1 MKYGMKKEDFED
13 LINNGDNS
21 NANLSFS
28 PEMVVQYTY
37 EAVAKEYNLSIMPK
51 QCRKAYLDGFIHH
64 HDLHGAILKPN
75 CLNHNIRFYAKNGL
89 KIDGK
94 GESGAVAK
102 PAKSL
107 EVLLNH
113 MLQAFMAGACVLTG
127 GQAFTNFNTFL
138 APFAKGR
145 SYSEIKQ
152 AIQGFIFNCNMSLV
166 ARGGQVLFS
175 SIGLDLS
182 MPDVLKDI
190 PAVCPGNVII
200 GTYKD
205 YMDEFDLIFRAVCEV
220 LDEKDG
226 QGAYFRFPN
235 TLFSIRDGDL
245 DEYTGNCKLL
255 HELGANNPTIY
266 YVNCTDAERTVM
278 GALTSDTPV
287 MTNEGFK
294 YPNQLCIGDT
304 VMTYAEDG
312 SKEWNKIY
320 NIIPKIAPEK
330 VFKITCDNNY
340 MFKVTNN
347 HKLPTNEGIIKSEDL
362 KVGMELYNYLDDF
375 YSPTDDYYFEFIGMF
390 LADGYI
396 KKSKNDYNK
405 GRSAIEFHVKLDW
418 KKEAIT
424 DICDKCNY
432 EYDVI
437 PKKDGTV
444 SIYVRE
450 YDLKDELYE
459 LYDSNGVKHF
469 PNVWDNKNK
478 VANIIKGLM
487 LDANKQKNRF
497 VWSCS
502 DLPLV
507 TDVLY
512 ALSMIGRENT
522 LYVDN
527 RSGDTGKWRTNYRV
541 TFGAKYKPKNKTKIK
556 SIELVD
562 NNDIVYDLS
571 IENNANY
578 VCGLGGIHSENCRTS
593 NQLNYTG
600 DYFRDC
606 LGAGNFMYSTLNLPL
621 IALTY
626 KEDFFKYLDK
636 YVEIIYDTLKW
647 RREQVTNTIYNK
659 HMSDFLLW
667 EDDEDKLYNFDTSS
681 MTIGVC
687 GLYECVKQLEKI
699 DGFVPDIDDFYDDG
713 LGVRIMKF
721 INKKVDEFK
730 ERDGLRWGVIGSPAE
745 STAYKFGKINV
756 EKFPE
761 EAIVQG
767 TKDTPYLTNSTHI
780 PVNSESNIID
790 HIRNADAYHPLTRA
804 GNILHLWLGEVWSD
818 PESLWRLN
826 QKITGTGTQF
836 WAYSKVFTYCQ
847 QCGYTINDN
856 LSECPIC
863 KSKDLRVYDRCFSG
877 DTKIFVR
884 KDNIIKPVDLKD
896 FVENYDYK
904 SWQVPVFDSKTQSYV
919 WCNVKRVIKNPAE
932 SMIKI
937 GFNKGYNVTCTPN
950 HNFFKYSNT
959 RKSMYETI
967 KADEL
972 HIKDRIMNHRC
983 PVFFDEGNE
992 NVLGTFIGFVLG
1004 DGSFNNKDSLNIYI
1018 RIKVYKPEKRDYLKW
1033 LLEANNLD
1041 YSLNE
1046 GLDERWNSKT
1056 YSFGIGANNVGN
1068 PAYDIFNKYSN
1079 KHDIIKEC
1087 YNTDLMLG
1095 IFAGLINSDGSVLIG
1110 RKNQVITT
1118 FNQVDRDILYCFYWI
1133 AMLLGVNPSLSFTER
1148 EGYESVGRIE
1158 MSSIKMWDLLHK
1170 IHLREPFKTNVENGV
1185 CRADAKRVNGM
1196 CSVKSIEEAPVQES
1210 YCIEVEHEDHNTL
1223 FNGVLAQN
1231 CTGYYLPIK
1240 TWNKG
1245 KKQEFNDR
1253 YRHRNI

>member
-1 MKYGMKKEDFED
+1 MKYGMKKEEFED

-21 NANLSFS
+21 NANLAFS

-51 QCRKAYLDGFIHH
+51 QCRKAYLDGFVHH

-145 SYSEIKQ
+145 SYREIKQ

-182 MPDVLKDI
+182 MPDVLKDV

-205 YMDEFDLIFRAVCEV
+205 YMNEFDLIFRAVCEV

-235 TLFSIRDGDL
+235 TLFSIREGDL
-245 DEYTGNCKLL
+245 DEYSGNCKLL

-266 YVNCTDAERTVM
+266 YVNCTNAERTVM
-278 GALTSDTPV
+278 G
-287 MTNEGFK
+287 
-294 YPNQLCIGDT
+294 
-304 VMTYAEDG
+304 
-312 SKEWNKIY
+312 
-320 NIIPKIAPEK
+320 
-330 VFKITCDNNY
+330 
-340 MFKVTNN
+340 
-347 HKLPTNEGIIKSEDL
+347 
-362 KVGMELYNYLDDF
+362 
-375 YSPTDDYYFEFIGMF
+375 
-390 LADGYI
+390 
-396 KKSKNDYNK
+396 
-405 GRSAIEFHVKLDW
+405 
-418 KKEAIT
+418 
-424 DICDKCNY
+424 
-432 EYDVI
+432 
-437 PKKDGTV
+437 
-444 SIYVRE
+444 
-450 YDLKDELYE
+450 
-459 LYDSNGVKHF
+459 
-469 PNVWDNKNK
+469 
-478 VANIIKGLM
+478 
-487 LDANKQKNRF
+487 
-497 VWSCS
+497 
-502 DLPLV
+502 
-507 TDVLY
+507 
-512 ALSMIGRENT
+512 
-522 LYVDN
+522 
-527 RSGDTGKWRTNYRV
+527 
-541 TFGAKYKPKNKTKIK
+541 
-556 SIELVD
+556 
-562 NNDIVYDLS
+562 
-571 IENNANY
+571 
-578 VCGLGGIHSENCRTS
+578 CRTA
-593 NQLNYTG
+593 NELNYTG

-606 LGAGNFMYSTLNLPL
+606 LGAGNFMYGTLNLPL

-647 RREQVTNTIYNK
+647 RRKQVSNTIYNK

-699 DGFVPDIDDFYDDG
+699 DGFVENIDDFYDDG

-721 INKKVDEFK
+721 INKKVEEFK
-730 ERDGLRWGVIGSPAE
+730 ERDGLRWGCIGSPAE

-780 PVNSESNIID
+780 PVNRESNIID
-790 HIRNADAYHPLTRA
+790 HIRNADTYHPLTRA

-856 LSECPIC
+856 LDECPIC

-932 SMIKI
+932 PMVKI
-937 GFNKGYNVTCTPN
+937 GFNKGYNVTCTPS
-950 HNFFKYSNT
+950 HDFFKYSNT

-967 KADEL
+967 KADDL
-972 HIKDRIMNHRC
+972 HIKDRIMNHSC

-1004 DGSFNNKDSLNIYI
+1004 DGSFTNNNKDSLNIYI
-1018 RIKVYKPEKRDYLKW
+1018 RIKVYEPEKRDYLKW

-1041 YSLNE
+1041 YSLHE

-1079 KHDIIKEC
+1079 KRDIIKEC
-1087 YNTDLMLG
+1087 YDTDLMLG
-1095 IFAGLINSDGSVLIG
+1095 VFAGLINSDGSVLIG

-1170 IHLREPFKTNVENGV
+1170 IHLREPFKTNVGNGM

-1196 CSVKSIEEAPVQES
+1196 CSVKSIEEAPMQES
-1210 YCIEVEHEDHNTL
+1210 YCIEVGHEDHNTL

-1245 KKQEFNDR
+1245 KKAEFKDR
-1253 YRHRNI
+1253 YRHMNI

>member
-1 MKYGMKKEDFED
+1 MKYGMEKEEFED

-51 QCRKAYLDGFIHH
+51 QCRKAYLDGFVHH
-64 HDLHGAILKPN
+64 HDLHGAIFKPN

-113 MLQAFMAGACVLTG
+113 LLQAFMAGACVLTG

-145 SYSEIKQ
+145 NYGDIKQ

-190 PAVCPGNVII
+190 PAVCPGNVIR

-205 YMDEFDLIFRAVCEV
+205 YVEEFNLIFRAVCEV
-220 LDEKDG
+220 LNEKDG

-235 TLFSIRDGDL
+235 TLFSIREGDL
-245 DEYTGNCKLL
+245 DKYNVNCKLL

-278 GALTSDTPV
+278 S
-287 MTNEGFK
+287 
-294 YPNQLCIGDT
+294 
-304 VMTYAEDG
+304 
-312 SKEWNKIY
+312 
-320 NIIPKIAPEK
+320 
-330 VFKITCDNNY
+330 
-340 MFKVTNN
+340 
-347 HKLPTNEGIIKSEDL
+347 
-362 KVGMELYNYLDDF
+362 
-375 YSPTDDYYFEFIGMF
+375 
-390 LADGYI
+390 
-396 KKSKNDYNK
+396 
-405 GRSAIEFHVKLDW
+405 
-418 KKEAIT
+418 
-424 DICDKCNY
+424 
-432 EYDVI
+432 
-437 PKKDGTV
+437 
-444 SIYVRE
+444 
-450 YDLKDELYE
+450 
-459 LYDSNGVKHF
+459 
-469 PNVWDNKNK
+469 
-478 VANIIKGLM
+478 
-487 LDANKQKNRF
+487 
-497 VWSCS
+497 
-502 DLPLV
+502 
-507 TDVLY
+507 
-512 ALSMIGRENT
+512 
-522 LYVDN
+522 
-527 RSGDTGKWRTNYRV
+527 
-541 TFGAKYKPKNKTKIK
+541 
-556 SIELVD
+556 
-562 NNDIVYDLS
+562 
-571 IENNANY
+571 
-578 VCGLGGIHSENCRTS
+578 CRTA
-593 NQLNYTG
+593 NQMNYTG

-626 KEDFFKYLDK
+626 KKDFFKYLDK
-636 YVEIIYDTLKW
+636 YIEIIYDTLIW
-647 RREQVTNTIYNK
+647 RREQVENTIYNK

-667 EDDEDKLYNFDTSS
+667 EDDEEKLYNFDTSS

-687 GLYECVKQLEKI
+687 GLYECVKTLENI
-699 DGFVPDIDDFYDDG
+699 DGFVQDIDDFYDDT

-721 INKKVDEFK
+721 INNKVDEFK

-761 EAIVQG
+761 EAIYQG
-767 TKDTPYLTNSTHI
+767 TRDTPYLTNSTHI
-780 PVNSESNIID
+780 PVNHESDIVS
-790 HIRNADAYHPLTRA
+790 HIRNADIYHPLTRA

-818 PESLWRLN
+818 PKSLWRLN
-826 QKITGTGTQF
+826 QKIVNTGTQF

-847 QCGYTINDN
+847 ECGYTINDN
-856 LSECPIC
+856 LDECPIC

-877 DTKIFVR
+877 DTKIFIK
-884 KDNIIKPVDLKD
+884 KDDIIKPVDLKD
-896 FVENYDYK
+896 FVENYDCK
-904 SWQVPVFDSKTQSYV
+904 SWKVPVFDSESQSYV
-919 WCNVKRVIKNPAE
+919 WCNVKRVIKNPKE
-932 SMIKI
+932 PMIKI
-937 GFNKGYNVTCTPN
+937 GFNKGYNVTCTPS
-950 HNFFKYSNT
+950 HEFFKYSST
-959 RKSMYETI
+959 RKTMYETI
-967 KADEL
+967 KADDL
-972 HIKDRIMNHRC
+972 HINDRLMNHRC
-983 PVFFDEGNE
+983 PVFFDEGTE

-1004 DGSFNNKDSLNIYI
+1004 DGSFSNNNKSSLNIYI

-1033 LLEANNLD
+1033 LIESNDLD
-1041 YSLNE
+1041 YTLRE
-1046 GLDERWNSKT
+1046 GFDDRSNSKT
-1056 YSFGIGANNVGN
+1056 YSFGIGAKNVGN

-1079 KHDIIKEC
+1079 KRDVIKEC
-1087 YNTDLMLG
+1087 YKSDLMLG
-1095 IFAGLINSDGSVLIG
+1095 VFAGLINSDGSVLIG

-1148 EGYESVGRIE
+1148 KGYESVGRIE
-1158 MSSIKMWDLLHK
+1158 MSSNKMWDLLHK
-1170 IHLREPFKTNVENGV
+1170 IHLREPFKTNVKNGE
-1185 CRADAKRVNGM
+1185 CRSDAKRVNGM
-1196 CSVKSIEEAPVQES
+1196 CTVKSIEEAPIQES
-1210 YCIEVEHEDHNTL
+1210 YCIEVEHIDHNTL

-1245 KKQEFNDR
+1245 KKQEFDDR
-1253 YRHRNI
+1253 FRHKNI